1 MRQVIL
7 ALLVG
12 VSSVCG
18 ATAAAAAEPKPAAA
32 GKFDSAGVA
41 WDVND
46 AYAFRGKSSMGS
58 DDVILVAITNGG
70 FPREVID
77 EWWDRKQAL
86 ETKFRG
92 NNSDIALVY
101 LEFSPQGEYKG
112 LSYYIGP
119 GNGCGWCSGGVAST
133 VKLVGGKLVG
143 GLKYSSPDRV
153 FDVNL
158 DVPVASDDHGPA
170 LPAGGGE
177 PGKVYLA
184 YHEALKAGD
193 AAGLKKTLGEFMLK
207 QMAKGEQNDDMAGFL
222 AWLGGQRYLDT
233 VKVDKGFASA
243 DRAVLLISG
252 SGSVGERKGQV
263 TLVREKAGWRV
274 SDEAVGFAGQ

>member
-12 VSSVCG
+12 VSSV
-18 ATAAAAAEPKPAAA
+18 AAAENGAAKGA
-32 GKFDSAGVA
+32 AHGRFDSSGVA
-41 WDVND
+41 WDVTD
-46 AYAFRGKSSMGS
+46 AYAFRGTSTMGRES
-58 DDVILVAITNGG
+58 VIVVAITNGG

-77 EWWDRKQAL
+77 GWWDRKQAL
-86 ETKFRG
+86 EQKFRG
-92 NNSDIALVY
+92 NGDTVLVY
-101 LEFSPQGEYKG
+101 LEFSPQGEYQA

-119 GNGCGWCSGGVAST
+119 GNGCGYCSGGVTST

-143 GLKYSSPDRV
+143 GLKYSAKDRV
-153 FDVNL
+153 FDVML
-158 DVPVASDDHGPA
+158 DVPVASDDHGAA

-193 AAGLKKTLGEFMLK
+193 ASGLKKTLDSFMRE
-207 QMAKGEQNDDMAGFL
+207 QMAKGEQSNDVAGFL

-233 VKVDKGFASA
+233 VRVEKGFAKA
-243 DRAVLLISG
+243 DSAVLIVAG
-252 SGSVGERKGQV
+252 SGPIGNRRGQV
-263 TLVREKAGWRV
+263 TLAREKDGWRV
-274 SDEAVGFAGQ
+274 SDEVVSSASE